1 MLHEPFF
8 TDTADRV
15 PLKTVHLLSMMPSL
29 YNFFLCNMNTSKTQT
44 LNGSVFLVPILWRI
58 DCVEYR
64 GYTFY
69 FSFDHVKDGV
79 LTPCKVIWIREFR
92 KFCFWSLQSGKV
104 LPAESGNMAFG
115 IHNSTQGT
123 LKPTN
128 NGIWNSSST
137 DRESRILHLEFGIQH
152 GIQNPI
158 LYLITLHTCRVTVL
172 LTPPS
177 SWISFVQVSLNSFV
191 QVKHF

>member
-1 MLHEPFF
+1 M
-8 TDTADRV
+8 
-15 PLKTVHLLSMMPSL
+15 SI
-29 YNFFLCNMNTSKTQT
+29 
-44 LNGSVFLVPILWRI
+44 LVILWRL
-58 DCVEYR
+58 DCVRYR

-69 FSFDHVKDGV
+69 FSFDHFKDRV
-79 LTPCKVIWIREFR
+79 LTPCKVIWILEFR
-92 KFCFWSLQSGKV
+92 DFCFSSLQSGKV

-123 LKPTN
+123 LKPPS
-128 NGIWNSSST
+128 NGICNSSAT
-137 DRESRILHLEFGIQH
+137 DRESRILHLEFEIQH

-177 SWISFVQVSLNSFV
+177 SWTSFVQVSLNSFV